1 MTAQLGTMPHPGMQ
15 LPCMRRTYG
24 NLEVFLFSAATWNAH
39 RVHYDRQY
47 AVEREGHSD
56 LLVQGPLQAAHI
68 FQAVATAFG
77 TAARLKDLQYRHLAP
92 LHVGEAALICGE
104 VAEVDEAVREATVDV
119 WMQHEASGQRTTQ
132 GRAVVVFDGASG

>member
-1 MTAQLGTMPHPGMQ
+1 MTAELGTMPRAGAQ
-15 LPCMRRTYG
+15 LPRQQRTYG

-47 AVEREGHSD
+47 AVETEGHTD
-56 LLVQGPLQAAHI
+56 LLVQGPLQAVHI

-77 TAARLKDLQYRHLAP
+77 AAARLKDLQYRHLAP
-92 LHVGEAALICGE
+92 LHIGEPAVICGE
-104 VAEVDEAVREATVDV
+104 VVEVDEARHEATVEV

-132 GRAVVVFDGASG
+132 GRAVVAFGGTS